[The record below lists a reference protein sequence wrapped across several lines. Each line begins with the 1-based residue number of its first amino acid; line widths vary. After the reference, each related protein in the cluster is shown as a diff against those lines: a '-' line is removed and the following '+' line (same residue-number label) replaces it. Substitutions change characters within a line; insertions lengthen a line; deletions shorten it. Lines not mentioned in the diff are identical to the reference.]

1 MDKKAKKNENPVK
14 KASKPVKKINNPHDK
29 EEYTAFYTRY
39 IEACHGRAVS
49 PTAVAVA
56 IGENNNAASR
66 WKSGVVPNGAVLLK
80 LSEYLA
86 VSVDYLLGNN
96 QYDYSI
102 QAKELIEIFIG
113 LPESQKYALLSVAHK
128 LKEQD
133 TCLNVSLGKKQ
144 AANTEINHNY
154 V

>member
-1 MDKKAKKNENPVK
+1 MDKPAKKNDNPAK
-14 KASKPVKKINNPHDK
+14 KVGRPVKKINISRDGAG
-29 EEYTAFYTRY
+29 YTVFFERY
-39 IEACHGRAVS
+39 MEACHKRAVS

-66 WKSGVVPNGAVLLK
+66 WKSGVVPNGTVLLK

-96 QYDYSI
+96 SYDYSI
-102 QAKELIEIFIG
+102 QGKELIEIFMG